1 MHFVSHMISP
11 QFSWCF
17 RAQPLIS
24 VEGASKHVA
33 NRTSAA
39 ELFYLRHVRSCAAS
53 AFGHRCTCSGATSG
67 ICISCM
73 VQFLAMLMAVV
84 QSMKMLLTLVKAMS
98 IVLVQMMQLLLD
110 IVLQS
115 MPSPLE
121 IGACI
126 VLAGGGDPECHG
138 GQLVLAAFVLMLA
151 LCDWHVPLT
160 VPLHYKV
167 CRLLSALSM
176 HAHYPT
182 SATMIC
188 LAFADPTF
196 GKRAKT
202 SAAPASGQTEPGASE
217 HTSGTS
223 EHDMAIGAAKHIMSG
238 KISLDD
244 AIEKLQIH
252 KEADELASKI
262 LAAAITLRDCEGRD
276 RLVALRKMAVPW
288 KVARQAKMEV
298 NRKIDHSML

>member
-1 MHFVSHMISP
+1 
-11 QFSWCF
+11 
-17 RAQPLIS
+17 
-24 VEGASKHVA
+24 
-33 NRTSAA
+33 
-39 ELFYLRHVRSCAAS
+39 
-53 AFGHRCTCSGATSG
+53 
-67 ICISCM
+67 M

-84 QSMKMLLTLVKAMS
+84 QSMKMLLTLVKAMF
-98 IVLVQMMQLLLD
+98 IVSVQMMQLLLD

-151 LCDWHVPLT
+151 VCDWHVPLT

-167 CRLLSALSM
+167 CRLLSALCM
-176 HAHYPT
+176 HALYPT

-223 EHDMAIGAAKHIMSG
+223 EHDMAIGAAEHTMSG

-244 AIEKLQIH
+244 AIEKL
-252 KEADELASKI
+252 
-262 LAAAITLRDCEGRD
+262 
-276 RLVALRKMAVPW
+276 
-288 KVARQAKMEV
+288 
-298 NRKIDHSML
+298 